1 MLHCWHFYKDG
12 ATGFPEH
19 TSVRDDMEGI
29 AHIEIIYCVG
39 WGYFLQ
45 AAWIAAEMFAESGN
59 QVDIT
64 MTPAGGG
71 TLEVI
76 LDGDKIYDRKAE
88 DGKYPDLPRVK
99 ELKKALKEKL
109 EAVPA

>member
-1 MLHCWHFYKDG
+1 MY
-12 ATGFPEH
+12 
-19 TSVRDDMEGI
+19 
-29 AHIEIIYCVG
+29 
-39 WGYFLQ
+39 
-45 AAWIAAEMFAESGN
+45 AEAGN

-64 MTPAGGG
+64 MTPTGGG
-71 TLEVI
+71 ILEVI

-99 ELKKALKEKL
+99 ELKKVLKEKM

>member
-1 MLHCWHFYKDG
+1 
-12 ATGFPEH
+12 
-19 TSVRDDMEGI
+19 
-29 AHIEIIYCVG
+29 
-39 WGYFLQ
+39 
-45 AAWIAAEMFAESGN
+45 MFAEAGN

-88 DGKYPDLPRVK
+88 DGNYSKVLMYQSG
-99 ELKKALKEKL
+99 
-109 EAVPA
+109 